1 MPCCPNC
8 GHRFTPDANVSLEQC
23 LLYGAKIGLPDS
35 EVNKFFDYFESNGW
49 MVGKTRMKNVE
60 AALRNWQRR
69 WQESGRLGLVRLA
82 QSLPV
87 RPAMGVWEIDR
98 RLEAM
103 RAEHNKLMNHPAR
116 QPRMEDYTW
125 NDGQVSKVQNGW
137 IYPADV
143 QQKID
148 QIRIDINKLKEMKA
162 QVPV

>member
-1 MPCCPNC
+1 MRCPSC
-8 GHRFTPDANVSLEQC
+8 GHCFVPDSKPSLESMIAYA
-23 LLYGAKIGLPDS
+23 LTIGLPQQ
-35 EVNKFFDYFESNGW
+35 EAEKAYDYYCSNGW
-49 MVGKTRMKNVE
+49 RVGKVPMKDVN
-60 AALRNWQRR
+60 AALRNWKRN
-69 WQESGRLGLVRLA
+69 WEASGRPGLVRLA

-87 RPAMGVWEIDR
+87 KPAMGVWEIDK

-103 RAEHNKLMNHPAR
+103 RAEQTKLLNHPAR

-148 QIRIDINKLKEMKA
+148 QLRIDINKLKEMKA